1 MRFKFCGEGDCPD
14 WVLLQINAL
23 SRMSSVKMKI
33 LCQTVAKSL
42 VDNELDFEKVKK
54 LTADA
59 KLELDDI
66 KTSLLAI
73 AFIMES
79 STRYNTSDAALS
91 NELQQIGLPH
101 EHSQAICRVYNEHSP
116 SIAACLV
123 EKSLRTSRLR
133 QAVASVHGGHF
144 DLQLDI
150 WRASDPAQAH
160 THHVTLSKPQMA
172 LLISEL
178 KTVKSQMAQLQNE
191 IQ

>member
-42 VDNELDFEKVKK
+42 VENELDFEKVKK

-73 AFIMES
+73 AFIIES

-101 EHSQAICRVYNEHSP
+101 EHSQAICKVYNEHSP
-116 SIAACLV
+116 KIAACLI
-123 EKSLRTSRLR
+123 EKSLRTSKLQ
-133 QAVASVHGGHF
+133 QAAARAHAHHYH
-144 DLQLDI
+144 LTLDV
-150 WRASDPAQAH
+150 WRASQPT
-160 THHVTLSKPQMA
+160 THHVTLSKQQMA
-172 LLISEL
+172 FLINEL

-191 IQ
+191 I